1 MEQDVGLR
9 INEKATV
16 PVQSEIVTNSDIWP
30 LFGWM
35 SYERGACMLHMLR
48 SMLGDEAFFS
58 SITSYFTENAYSSV
72 VSRDLWK
79 HLEEP
84 AKKSGV
90 LSKANLTIQSMM
102 EMWVNISGYPEVNVV
117 TDFEKNIV
125 TVYQYRPYWHWGE
138 DELNSWRW
146 TEEAATLWPLWLSF
160 TIWGSDSGKYT
171 PFLSGGKLLFS
182 ELEKNVTFCLVY
194 LIQIFLIYSN
204 V

>member
-72 VSRDLWK
+72 RGKLFLCV
-79 HLEEP
+79 
-84 AKKSGV
+84 ATV
-90 LSKANLTIQSMM
+90 LSFFPPQGNMLLNQ
-102 EMWVNISGYPEVNVV
+102 NI
-117 TDFEKNIV
+117 
-125 TVYQYRPYWHWGE
+125 
-138 DELNSWRW
+138 
-146 TEEAATLWPLWLSF
+146 
-160 TIWGSDSGKYT
+160 
-171 PFLSGGKLLFS
+171 
-182 ELEKNVTFCLVY
+182 
-194 LIQIFLIYSN
+194 
-204 V
+204 

>member
-1 MEQDVGLR
+1 MGQDVGLR

-16 PVQSEIVTNSDIWP
+16 PVQSEIVTNSNIWP
-30 LFGWM
+30 LFGWT
-35 SYERGACMLHMLR
+35 SYERGACLLHMLR
-48 SMLGDEAFFS
+48 SMLGDEAFFA
-58 SITSYFTENAYSSV
+58 SITSYLTENAYSNV

-125 TVYQYRPYWHWGE
+125 TVYQYRPYWQWTE

-160 TIWGSDSGKYT
+160 TIWGSDSGKYI
-171 PFLSGGKLLFS
+171 PLLSGGKLLFS
-182 ELEKNVTFCLVY
+182 ELEKMSILFR
-194 LIQIFLIYSN
+194 IF
-204 V
+204 

>member
-1 MEQDVGLR
+1 MGQDVGLR

-16 PVQSEIVTNSDIWP
+16 PVQSEIVTNSNIWP
-30 LFGWM
+30 LFGWT

-48 SMLGDEAFFS
+48 SMLGDEAFFA
-58 SITSYFTENAYSSV
+58 SITSYLTENAYSNV

-125 TVYQYRPYWHWGE
+125 TVYQYRPYWQWTE

-160 TIWGSDSGKYT
+160 TIWGSDSGKYI
-171 PFLSGGKLLFS
+171 PLLSGGKLLFS
-182 ELEKNVTFCLVY
+182 ELEKMSILFR
-194 LIQIFLIYSN
+194 IF
-204 V
+204 

>member
-1 MEQDVGLR
+1 MGQDVGLR

-16 PVQSEIVTNSDIWP
+16 PVQSEIVTNSNIWP
-30 LFGWM
+30 LFGWT

-48 SMLGDEAFFS
+48 SMLGDEAFFA
-58 SITSYFTENAYSSV
+58 SITSYLTENAYSNV

-125 TVYQYRPYWHWGE
+125 TVYQYRPYWQWTE

-160 TIWGSDSGKYT
+160 TIWGSDSGKYI
-171 PFLSGGKLLFS
+171 PLLSGGKLLFS
-182 ELEKNVTFCLVY
+182 ELEKMSILFR
-194 LIQIFLIYSN
+194 FF
-204 V
+204 

>member
-35 SYERGACMLHMLR
+35 SYERGACLLHMLR

-58 SITSYFTENAYSSV
+58 SITSYLTENAYSSV

-125 TVYQYRPYWHWGE
+125 TVYQYR
-138 DELNSWRW
+138 LQWRW
-146 TEEAATLWPLWLSF
+146 TSNDTEEAAMLWPLWLTF
-160 TIWGSDSGKYT
+160 TSWGKGTDGQFKILDY
-171 PFLSGGKLLFS
+171 GQKLLS
-182 ELEKNVTFCLVY
+182 A
-194 LIQIFLIYSN
+194 
-204 V
+204 